1 MKRST
6 ALIVDDVLSVRTA
19 LKRLFVTEGYDVLT
33 AADGAV
39 ALRLLESFRVDVIL
53 LDIIMPVMDGQT
65 FRDRQLADPRIAD
78 IPVVL
83 ISESPNAS
91 ELAKSMGVEHAPK
104 SDPDALVRR
113 VARACQAR
121 VHGRCEWRDP

>member
-6 ALIVDDVLSVRTA
+6 ALIVDDGQDVRTA

-33 AADGAV
+33 APDGAV

-53 LDIIMPVMDGQT
+53 LDIVMPGMNGEV
-65 FRDRQLADPRIAD
+65 FREKQLSDPRIAD

-83 ISESPNAS
+83 ISAIPNAT

-113 VARACQAR
+113 DARACQ
-121 VHGRCEWRDP
+121 GRLNERT

>member
-6 ALIVDDVLSVRTA
+6 ALIVDDNLSVRTA
-19 LKRLFVTEGYDVLT
+19 IKRLFVREGYDVLT
-33 AADGAV
+33 AADGAI

-53 LDIIMPVMDGQT
+53 LDIVMPVMNGQA

-83 ISESPNAS
+83 ISEVPNVR
-91 ELAKSMGVEHAPK
+91 ELAKSMGVEHASK
-104 SDPDALVRR
+104 SDPDALVRC
-113 VARACQAR
+113 VARACLTKQ
-121 VHGRCEWRDP
+121 GQL